1 MRYQFFPNF
10 QKQFDRQKKFVG
22 AEILMRSP
30 RGNILEIVRSLEQKG
45 KVEILDLLA
54 FQAAINWSKK
64 YNLPCSANF
73 SAISLAKNKV
83 FDYLAKYKNDNVL
96 LELTE
101 TIQLS
106 EEAANNIKLLVA
118 CGYELSI
125 DDFGSEH
132 NGLNLLATLPF
143 SELKL
148 DQYLIKNLDTT
159 KVIVKHT
166 IDMAHDYGCKV
177 VAEGIE
183 NVKQFNTLCEMQC
196 DRFQGYL
203 LHRPEAFIL

>member
-1 MRYQFFPNF
+1 MCYQFFPNF
-10 QKQFDRQKKFVG
+10 QRQFDRQKQCVG

-30 RGNILEIVRSLEQKG
+30 SGNILEIVRFLEQKD

-64 YNLPCSANF
+64 YDLPCSANF
-73 SAISLAKNKV
+73 SAVSLAKDKV
-83 FDYLAKYKNDNVL
+83 LEYLAKYTDDKVL

-101 TIQLS
+101 TIKLS

-166 IDMAHDYGCKV
+166 IAMAHEYGCKV
-177 VAEGIE
+177 VAEGVETI
-183 NVKQFNTLCEMQC
+183 KQFNTLSEMQC